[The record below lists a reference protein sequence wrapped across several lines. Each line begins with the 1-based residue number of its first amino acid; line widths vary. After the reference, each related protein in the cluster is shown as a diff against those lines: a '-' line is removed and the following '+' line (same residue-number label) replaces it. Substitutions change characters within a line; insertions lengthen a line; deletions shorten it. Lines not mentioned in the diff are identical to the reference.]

1 LWLWLWL
8 WLWLVGWSLGGWF
21 LRSVDRRGLNCLL
34 GIASHRIASHRLASH
49 CMASVRSIDPS
60 CARSVRSAEVG
71 GWILMIDCT
80 GHGCSHSSNP
90 IQSIAMRC
98 ANFGENVARR
108 LWTPHGTECEKQH
121 NTTQHNT
128 TQRTNREAFEHC
140 VVSLSHAS
148 RMLFFC
154 ESYQHLTSPQHTSPQ
169 HTSPHLTAT
178 HRNTP

>member
-1 LWLWLWL
+1 
-8 WLWLVGWSLGGWF
+8 
-21 LRSVDRRGLNCLL
+21 
-34 GIASHRIASHRLASH
+34 
-49 CMASVRSIDPS
+49 MASVRSINPS

-121 NTTQHNT
+121 NTTQHNE
-128 TQRTNREAFEHC
+128 RTVKLLNI
-140 VVSLSHAS
+140 VWYPSLTHPECY
-148 RMLFFC
+148 FFVNPTNT
-154 ESYQHLTSPQHTSPQ
+154 SPLRNTPHRNTPHLTSPQHT
-169 HTSPHLTAT
+169 AT
-178 HRNTP
+178 HRRCNSY